1 MEWRP
6 RRFKGAAAAKI
17 RPSHRRLARRAPTL
31 KLDERVSMFYLCS
44 VAPPPVLTPERID
57 AMLSIMAEVCLESV
71 VEAGQRQKAAADDE
85 AFERAGRALQGACRN
100 LRQTIAMKQ
109 RFDREEAAKAEMAR
123 KAAEGVRAEAEREHR
138 SAVDRHHTRVR
149 RHFERV
155 LWNEYEPTD
164 AQELFEDL
172 DDRLTDLAE
181 QPGFLD
187 TPTETLIQRLADDIG
202 LNDEPD
208 EPAAP
213 EPIYPEPVALE
224 PEPTEPAPLPP
235 PAPPDPPPVPPR
247 PPDPPP
253 TYAYPWEALRP
264 GQFIPGGTGW

>member
-1 MEWRP
+1 VTP
-6 RRFKGAAAAKI
+6 LPSAAALWEESQHFIFGDPAL
-17 RPSHRRLARRAPTL
+17 S
-31 KLDERVSMFYLCS
+31 FYLCS
-44 VAPPPVLTPERID
+44 VDAPPILTPERID
-57 AMLSIMAEVCLESV
+57 AMLSIMAEVCLDSV
-71 VEAGQRQKAAADDE
+71 VEAGQRQKAAVDDE

-123 KAAEGVRAEAEREHR
+123 KAADGVRAEAEREHR

-172 DDRLTDLAE
+172 DERLTDLAE

-208 EPAAP
+208 PPADDPPQADIAEPAAT
-213 EPIYPEPVALE
+213 EP
-224 PEPTEPAPLPP
+224 PTVEAPAPLSEPLEADAAP
-235 PAPPDPPPVPPR
+235 PAPPDPPPDPPR